1 MCLYSRSDNVTLCLQ
16 AETVLSQSLR
26 DLNDTLT
33 IFELP
38 LAAALF
44 LGIDLMVNIEKVNAM
59 LLKSGYASV
68 TPCEWLFIETMNQA
82 DLSLA
87 FIVQWVVSKRD
98 EATDH
103 HADLSWCDKG

>member
-1 MCLYSRSDNVTLCLQ
+1 MHADAYLRVQITLLCVDRLK
-16 AETVLSQSLR
+16 TVLSQSLR

-44 LGIDLMVNIEKVNAM
+44 LGIDLMVNIEKVNAT
-59 LLKSGYASV
+59 LLKLGHAPV
-68 TPCEWLFIETMNQA
+68 TPREWLFIETMNQA

-87 FIVQWVVSKRD
+87 FIVRWVVSKRD
-98 EATDH
+98 KATDH
-103 HADLSWCDKG
+103 HADLS

>member
-1 MCLYSRSDNVTLCLQ
+1 MHIGAYLRVQITLLCVDRLK
-16 AETVLSQSLR
+16 TVLSQSLR

-44 LGIDLMVNIEKVNAM
+44 FGEIDLMVNIEKVNAT
-59 LLKSGYASV
+59 LLKAGHAPV
-68 TPCEWLFIETMNQA
+68 TPREWLFIETMNQA

-87 FIVQWVVSKRD
+87 FIVRWVVSKRD

-103 HADLSWCDKG
+103 HADLS